1 MSDPAFGISITR
13 VDSEPRPAVYS
24 DMSVV
29 GIIGT
34 APAAN
39 STSFPLSTPVFMY
52 SDDAALSA
60 ALGTGGT
67 IADAIGLINAQLGE
81 FQVAAK
87 IVVVRVAEGA
97 SAAATI
103 QNIVGNSALKTG
115 IHAFTEAGAILGV
128 IPRLI
133 CAPGFTSQQEN
144 GVSAIAM
151 TNPGNNY
158 ASPPTVSFSG
168 GGGTGAAATA
178 VLTNGV
184 GSISVGAGG
193 TGYSTAPTVTLSAPQ
208 TAGGIQATAT
218 ATVAA
223 GAITGFTVTN
233 PGSGY
238 SAPPTVTITGAG
250 TGGTGTAVL
259 AGRVGS
265 LTITNP
271 GSGYTSAPTI
281 AFSGGGGTAAAAT
294 ATVAP
299 LANAVCAALPEVLN
313 KLLAHAV
320 VDGPATTEAAAIA
333 WRETLSNGRIIPVD
347 PAVRVLSGGAAVTR
361 PFSPAVIGIGV
372 RRDHEK
378 QGRPFHSWAN
388 QPVAGIV
395 GPSRPVSFSLTDGA
409 TEGQRLLAGN
419 IGVLL
424 RGELG
429 VETAIASGGFVY
441 VGTDNAGEDD
451 LWRFY
456 NVTRGRDYIHLM
468 FLRTLRF
475 YLGRFNLTGQT
486 IQAVL
491 NTMGF
496 AMRDLKADGDI
507 LGYEVKF
514 TRDQNSPEQLRQGRF
529 TVSFAAEEAPVLRYL
544 GIQSAR
550 YRPALDALLDDLLAQ
565 IDAVTG

>member
-1 MSDPAFGISITR
+1 MSDPTFGISITR
-13 VDSEPRPAVYS
+13 IDNEPRPAVYS

-29 GIIGT
+29 GLIGT
-34 APAAN
+34 APEADPAM
-39 STSFPLSTPVFMY
+39 FPLDTPVFLY
-52 SDDAALSA
+52 SDDMAKRT
-60 ALGTGGT
+60 ALGTEGT
-67 IADAIGLINAQLGE
+67 ISDALNLINAQLGE

-87 IVVVRVAEGA
+87 VVVVRVEEGA
-97 SAAATI
+97 TVNETI
-103 QNIVGNSALKTG
+103 ANIVGDGISAGLE
-115 IHAFTEAGAILGV
+115 AFVQAGPLLGV

-133 CAPGFTSQQEN
+133 CAPGFTSQRQ
-144 GVSAIAM
+144 
-151 TNPGNNY
+151 
-158 ASPPTVSFSG
+158 
-168 GGGTGAAATA
+168 GTD
-178 VLTNGV
+178 
-184 GSISVGAGG
+184 
-193 TGYSTAPTVTLSAPQ
+193 
-208 TAGGIQATAT
+208 
-218 ATVAA
+218 
-223 GAITGFTVTN
+223 
-233 PGSGY
+233 
-238 SAPPTVTITGAG
+238 
-250 TGGTGTAVL
+250 
-259 AGRVGS
+259 
-265 LTITNP
+265 
-271 GSGYTSAPTI
+271 
-281 AFSGGGGTAAAAT
+281 
-294 ATVAP
+294 
-299 LANAVCAALPEVLN
+299 ANAVCAALPAICN

-320 VDGPATTEAAAIA
+320 VDGPATTEQAAID
-333 WRETLSNGRIIPVD
+333 WRETISSSRLIPVD
-347 PAVRVLSGGAAVTR
+347 PAARVMAGSEVAVM
-361 PFSPAVIGIGV
+361 PLSPAVIGIGV

-395 GPSRPVSFSLTDGA
+395 GPSRPINFSLTDGA
-409 TEGQRLLAGN
+409 TEGQRLLSHN
-419 IGVLL
+419 VGVLL

-514 TRDQNSPEQLRQGRF
+514 TRDQNSPEELRQGRF
-529 TVSFAAEEAPVLRYL
+529 TVNFAAEEAPVLRYL

-565 IDAVTG
+565 VDAVTG

>member
-1 MSDPAFGISITR
+1 MSDPTFGISITR
-13 VDSEPRPAVYS
+13 IDNEPRPAVYS

-29 GIIGT
+29 GLIGT
-34 APAAN
+34 APEADPDV
-39 STSFPLSTPVFMY
+39 FPLDTPVFLY
-52 SDDAALSA
+52 SDDRSKRT
-60 ALGTGGT
+60 ALGAQGT
-67 IADAIGLINAQLGE
+67 ISDALTLINAQLGE

-87 IVVVRVAEGA
+87 VVVVRVEEGA
-97 SAAATI
+97 TVNETI
-103 QNIVGNSALKTG
+103 ANIVGDGIATG
-115 IHAFTEAGAILGV
+115 LEAFVQAGPMLGI

-133 CAPGFTSQQEN
+133 CAPGFTSQR
-144 GVSAIAM
+144 
-151 TNPGNNY
+151 TGNN
-158 ASPPTVSFSG
+158 
-168 GGGTGAAATA
+168 
-178 VLTNGV
+178 
-184 GSISVGAGG
+184 
-193 TGYSTAPTVTLSAPQ
+193 
-208 TAGGIQATAT
+208 
-218 ATVAA
+218 
-223 GAITGFTVTN
+223 
-233 PGSGY
+233 
-238 SAPPTVTITGAG
+238 
-250 TGGTGTAVL
+250 
-259 AGRVGS
+259 
-265 LTITNP
+265 
-271 GSGYTSAPTI
+271 
-281 AFSGGGGTAAAAT
+281 
-294 ATVAP
+294 
-299 LANAVCAALPEVLN
+299 ANAVCAALPALCN

-320 VDGPATTEAAAIA
+320 VDGPATTEQAAID
-333 WRETLSNGRIIPVD
+333 WRETISSSRLIPVD
-347 PAVRVLSGGAAVTR
+347 PAVRVMAGSEVAVM
-361 PFSPAVIGIGV
+361 PLSPAVIGIGV

-388 QPVAGIV
+388 QPIAGIV
-395 GPSRPVSFSLTDGA
+395 GPSRPINFSLTDGA
-409 TEGQRLLAGN
+409 TEGQRLLSHN
-419 IGVLL
+419 VGVLL

-529 TVSFAAEEAPVLRYL
+529 TINFAAEEAPVLRYL

-565 IDAVTG
+565 VDAVTG

>member
-1 MSDPAFGISITR
+1 MSDPTFGISITR
-13 VDSEPRPAVYS
+13 IDHEPRPAVYS

-29 GIIGT
+29 GLIGT
-34 APAAN
+34 APEADLAV
-39 STSFPLSTPVFMY
+39 FPLDAPVFLY
-52 SDDAALSA
+52 SDDAAKRI
-60 ALGTGGT
+60 ALGTEGT
-67 IADAIGLINAQLGE
+67 ISDALTLINAQLGE

-87 IVVVRVAEGA
+87 VVVVRVEEGGTVAE
-97 SAAATI
+97 TI
-103 QNIVGNSALKTG
+103 ANIVGDGIATG
-115 IHAFTEAGAILGV
+115 LEAFVQAGPLLGV

-133 CAPGFTSQQEN
+133 CAPGFTSQRQ
-144 GVSAIAM
+144 
-151 TNPGNNY
+151 
-158 ASPPTVSFSG
+158 
-168 GGGTGAAATA
+168 GAD
-178 VLTNGV
+178 
-184 GSISVGAGG
+184 
-193 TGYSTAPTVTLSAPQ
+193 
-208 TAGGIQATAT
+208 
-218 ATVAA
+218 
-223 GAITGFTVTN
+223 
-233 PGSGY
+233 
-238 SAPPTVTITGAG
+238 
-250 TGGTGTAVL
+250 
-259 AGRVGS
+259 
-265 LTITNP
+265 
-271 GSGYTSAPTI
+271 
-281 AFSGGGGTAAAAT
+281 
-294 ATVAP
+294 
-299 LANAVCAALPEVLN
+299 ANAVCAALPAICN

-320 VDGPATTEAAAIA
+320 VDGPATTEAAAID
-333 WRETLSNGRIIPVD
+333 WRETISSSRLIPID
-347 PAVRVLSGGAAVTR
+347 PAVRVMAGSDVAVM
-361 PFSPAVIGIGV
+361 PLSPAVIGIGV

-395 GPSRPVSFSLTDGA
+395 GPSRPINFSLTDGA
-409 TEGQRLLAGN
+409 TEGQRLLSN
-419 IGVLL
+419 NVGVLL

-514 TRDQNSPEQLRQGRF
+514 TRDQNSPEELRQGRF
-529 TVSFAAEEAPVLRYL
+529 TVNFAAEEAPVLRYL

-565 IDAVTG
+565 VDAVTG

>member
-1 MSDPAFGISITR
+1 MSDPTFGISITR
-13 VDSEPRPAVYS
+13 IDNEPRPAVWS

-29 GIIGT
+29 GLIGT
-34 APAAN
+34 APAADADL
-39 STSFPLSTPVFMY
+39 FPPDTPVFMY
-52 SDDAALSA
+52 SDDASKRT
-60 ALGTGGT
+60 ALGAQGT
-67 IADAIGLINAQLGE
+67 IPDALALINAQLGE

-87 IVVVRVAEGA
+87 VVVVRVEEGDTV
-97 SAAATI
+97 SETI
-103 QNIVGNSALKTG
+103 ANIVGDGISTG
-115 IHAFTEAGAILGV
+115 LEAFVQAGPLLGV

-133 CAPGFTSQQEN
+133 CAPGFTSQR
-144 GVSAIAM
+144 
-151 TNPGNNY
+151 
-158 ASPPTVSFSG
+158 
-168 GGGTGAAATA
+168 
-178 VLTNGV
+178 
-184 GSISVGAGG
+184 
-193 TGYSTAPTVTLSAPQ
+193 
-208 TAGGIQATAT
+208 
-218 ATVAA
+218 
-223 GAITGFTVTN
+223 
-233 PGSGY
+233 
-238 SAPPTVTITGAG
+238 
-250 TGGTGTAVL
+250 TGTD
-259 AGRVGS
+259 
-265 LTITNP
+265 
-271 GSGYTSAPTI
+271 
-281 AFSGGGGTAAAAT
+281 
-294 ATVAP
+294 
-299 LANAVCAALPEVLN
+299 ANAVCAALPAICN

-320 VDGPATTEAAAIA
+320 VDGPATTEQAAID
-333 WRETLSNGRIIPVD
+333 WRETISSSRLIPVD
-347 PAVRVLSGGAAVTR
+347 PAVRVMSGGQVAVM
-361 PFSPAVIGIGV
+361 PLSPAVIGIGV

-395 GPSRPVSFSLTDGA
+395 GPSRPVNFSLTDGA
-409 TEGQRLLAGN
+409 TEGQRLLSHN

-429 VETAIASGGFVY
+429 VETAIASGGFVF

-514 TRDQNSPEQLRQGRF
+514 TRAQNSAEELRQGRF
-529 TVSFAAEEAPVLRYL
+529 TVNFAAEEAPVLRYL

-565 IDAVTG
+565 VDAVTG

>member
-1 MSDPAFGISITR
+1 MSDPTFGISITR
-13 VDSEPRPAVYS
+13 IDNEPRPAVYS

-29 GIIGT
+29 GLIGT
-34 APAAN
+34 APEADPAV
-39 STSFPLSTPVFMY
+39 FPLDTPVFLY
-52 SDDAALSA
+52 SDDAAKRT
-60 ALGTGGT
+60 ALGTQGT
-67 IADAIGLINAQLGE
+67 ISDALNLINAQLGE

-87 IVVVRVAEGA
+87 VVVVRVEEGLTA
-97 SAAATI
+97 DATI
-103 QNIVGNSALKTG
+103 ANIVGDGISTG
-115 IHAFTEAGAILGV
+115 LEAFVQAGPLLGV
-128 IPRLI
+128 IPRLL
-133 CAPGFTSQQEN
+133 CAPGFTSQR
-144 GVSAIAM
+144 
-151 TNPGNNY
+151 
-158 ASPPTVSFSG
+158 
-168 GGGTGAAATA
+168 
-178 VLTNGV
+178 
-184 GSISVGAGG
+184 
-193 TGYSTAPTVTLSAPQ
+193 
-208 TAGGIQATAT
+208 
-218 ATVAA
+218 
-223 GAITGFTVTN
+223 
-233 PGSGY
+233 
-238 SAPPTVTITGAG
+238 
-250 TGGTGTAVL
+250 TGTD
-259 AGRVGS
+259 
-265 LTITNP
+265 
-271 GSGYTSAPTI
+271 
-281 AFSGGGGTAAAAT
+281 
-294 ATVAP
+294 
-299 LANAVCAALPEVLN
+299 ANAICAALPALCN
-313 KLLAHAV
+313 KFLAHAV
-320 VDGPATTEAAAIA
+320 VDGPATTEQAAID
-333 WRETLSNGRIIPVD
+333 WRETISSSRLIPVD
-347 PAVRVLSGGAAVTR
+347 PAVRVMAGSEVTVM
-361 PFSPAVIGIGV
+361 PLSPAVIGIGV

-395 GPSRPVSFSLTDGA
+395 GPSRPINFSLTDGA
-409 TEGQRLLAGN
+409 TEGQRLLSHN
-419 IGVLL
+419 VGVLL

-514 TRDQNSPEQLRQGRF
+514 TRDQNSPEELRQGRF

-565 IDAVTG
+565 VDAV